1 MPVGPNYS
9 GRVLAPIEPTP
20 VAGMRFGIAAARFN
34 EEITSGLLSGAMS
47 ALTAAGVRE
56 GDVTLVWVPG
66 ALELPLACR
75 WLAETARFD
84 AVLALG
90 CVLRGETDHYEHVC
104 TQAARGVLDASLAT
118 SVPVGFGVLTRATF
132 ELAMARAGDDADNK
146 GGEAARAAL
155 AMAALRPAIARLS
168 LRGS

>member
-1 MPVGPNYS
+1 MI
-9 GRVLAPIEPTP
+9 APIEPTAS
-20 VAGMRFGIAAARFN
+20 VTGMRIGIAASRFN
-34 EEITSGLLSGAMS
+34 EEITTGLVRGALGALS
-47 ALTAAGVRE
+47 AAGVRDS
-56 GDVTLVWVPG
+56 DVSLVWVPG

-75 WLAETARFD
+75 WLADTSRFD

-118 SVPVGFGVLTRATF
+118 AVPVAFGVLTCATF
-132 ELAMARAGDDADNK
+132 ELALARAGDGADNK

-155 AMAALRPAIARLS
+155 AMAALKPAIARLS